1 MSKEEFMALSAEEM
15 YNKYKVADEMW
26 SYNMKQSSDY
36 KSEIMK
42 KDEEIAELHKQLDGY
57 RNTIIILGRML

>member
-26 SYNMKQSSDY
+26 SYNMKQSNDY
-36 KSEIMK
+36 QSEIMK
-42 KDEEIAELHKQLDGY
+42 KDEEIADLHKQLDGL
-57 RNTIIILGRML
+57 RNTIVILGRML

>member
-26 SYNMKQSSDY
+26 SFNLKQSNDY
-36 KSEIMK
+36 QSEIMK
-42 KDEEIAELHKQLDGY
+42 KDEEIDALYKQLDGL

>member
-1 MSKEEFMALSAEEM
+1 MSKEEFMALTAEEM

-42 KDEEIAELHKQLDGY
+42 KDEEIAELHKQLDGR

>member
-42 KDEEIAELHKQLDGY
+42 KDEEIADLHKQLDGM

>member
-42 KDEEIAELHKQLDGY
+42 KDEEIADLHKQLDGL

>member
-1 MSKEEFMALSAEEM
+1 MSKEEFMALTAEEM

-42 KDEEIAELHKQLDGY
+42 KDEEIADLHKQLDGM

>member
-26 SYNMKQSSDY
+26 SYNLDKSKDYQSA
-36 KSEIMK
+36 IVK
-42 KDEEIAELHKQLDGY
+42 KDEEIAELHKQLDGM

>member
-26 SYNMKQSSDY
+26 SYNMKQSNDY

-42 KDEEIAELHKQLDGY
+42 KDEEIADLHKQLDGM

>member
-1 MSKEEFMALSAEEM
+1 MSKEEFMALTAEEM

-36 KSEIMK
+36 KSAIMK

>member
-42 KDEEIAELHKQLDGY
+42 KDEEIAELHKQLDGM

>member
-15 YNKYKVADEMW
+15 YDKYKIAYDMW
-26 SYNMKQSSDY
+26 SFNLKRSEDY
-36 KSEIMK
+36 KSEIEE
-42 KDEEIAELHKQLDGY
+42 KDEEIAELHKQLDGM

>member
-1 MSKEEFMALSAEEM
+1 MALTAEEM

-42 KDEEIAELHKQLDGY
+42 KDEEIAELHKQLDGM

>member
-1 MSKEEFMALSAEEM
+1 MSKEEFMALTAEEM

-42 KDEEIAELHKQLDGY
+42 KDEEIAELHKQLDGM

>member
-42 KDEEIAELHKQLDGY
+42 KDDEIAELHKQLDGM

>member
-26 SYNMKQSSDY
+26 SYNMKQSNDY

-42 KDEEIAELHKQLDGY
+42 KDEEIAELHKQLDGM

>member
-1 MSKEEFMALSAEEM
+1 MSKEEFMALTAEEM

-42 KDEEIAELHKQLDGY
+42 KDEEIAELHKQLDGL

>member
-1 MSKEEFMALSAEEM
+1 MSKEEFMALTAEEM

-36 KSEIMK
+36 KIKIMK
-42 KDEEIAELHKQLDGY
+42 KDEEIAELHKQLDGM

>member
-1 MSKEEFMALSAEEM
+1 M

-42 KDEEIAELHKQLDGY
+42 KDEEIAELHKQLDGM

>member
-1 MSKEEFMALSAEEM
+1 MSAEEM
-15 YNKYKVADEMW
+15 YNKYKIAYDMW
-26 SYNMKQSSDY
+26 SYNLKRSNDYQSA
-36 KSEIMK
+36 IVK